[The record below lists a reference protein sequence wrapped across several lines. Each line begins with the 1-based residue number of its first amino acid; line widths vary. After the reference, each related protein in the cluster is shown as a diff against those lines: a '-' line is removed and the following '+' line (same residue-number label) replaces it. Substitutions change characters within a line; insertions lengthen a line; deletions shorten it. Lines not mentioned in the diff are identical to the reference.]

1 MLWCRSKK
9 GFAEAAEKQAKRVA
23 FYIYWN
29 VKPDSGRAFLV
40 PADFEELLPL
50 EQSREAFAILDSDG
64 NGQLTPGELCRGV
77 TQIYKCAPMPGLV
90 LLPSS
95 GCVKL

>member
-1 MLWCRSKK
+1 M
-9 GFAEAAEKQAKRVA
+9 A

-50 EQSREAFAILDSDG
+50 EQAREAFAILDSDG

-77 TQIYKCAPMPGLV
+77 TQIYKCALMPELA
-90 LLPSS
+90 LLPQAQ
-95 GCVKL
+95 GCAQS